1 MIDFAHAGKNEEK
14 VEGGGMK
21 VDDATA
27 AFAAWL
33 RQLPAHL
40 VNSFNSKQPPRHLS
54 SKNI

>member
-1 MIDFAHAGKNEEK
+1 MIDLAHAGKNEEK

-40 VNSFNSKQPPRHLS
+40 VNSCNNNKPPQHLS
-54 SKNI
+54 SKNV